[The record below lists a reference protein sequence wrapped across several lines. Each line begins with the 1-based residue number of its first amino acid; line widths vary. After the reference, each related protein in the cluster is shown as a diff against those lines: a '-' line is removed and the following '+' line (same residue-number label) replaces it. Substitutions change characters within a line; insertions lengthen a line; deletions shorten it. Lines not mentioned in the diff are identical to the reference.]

1 MHVALVVGR
10 YSRFF
15 LCARPQAQGAQRSC
29 LEIILC
35 FSCMLEV
42 LLLSILVVWVSSQL
56 GNRDVPERT
65 KRFGVGYEKRFS
77 YQTAGTIQ
85 KKFTPP
91 ALVPVSLHP
100 RNKDHGPVPDVFRL
114 LEFAM
119 HKGNSTTNSVQ
130 DDCESRTQEIV
141 NRGPHIE
148 HLHVDS
154 FLRIRLQ

>member
-1 MHVALVVGR
+1 
-10 YSRFF
+10 
-15 LCARPQAQGAQRSC
+15 
-29 LEIILC
+29 
-35 FSCMLEV
+35 MLEV

-56 GNRDVPERT
+56 GNRDVPEMT

-85 KKFTPP
+85 TKFTPS

-100 RNKDHGPVPDVFRL
+100 RNKDHGPVTDVFRL

-119 HKGNSTTNSVQ
+119 HKGDKTNSVQ

-154 FLRIRLQ
+154 FLPIRLQ